1 MSLNLAPSS
10 EILQV
15 LGQRVRAQRLAQGL
29 PQRELAQMAGLSLG
43 ALRKLESSGQS
54 SLETLVRAVQAL
66 GLVNELEDLIVLK
79 RQSIAQM
86 EDSAILF
93 GGESLAGDGRGA
105 LLTFACKD
113 FRLSFR
119 LIDLCSI

>member
-1 MSLNLAPSS
+1 
-10 EILQV
+10 
-15 LGQRVRAQRLAQGL
+15 
-29 PQRELAQMAGLSLG
+29 
-43 ALRKLESSGQS
+43 
-54 SLETLVRAVQAL
+54 
-66 GLVNELEDLIVLK
+66 
-79 RQSIAQM
+79 M

-119 LIDLCSI
+119 LIDLCFLSAAAGQAQPFNLPINRTPCLNALGV